1 MVGGMESED
10 TKRLAVYG
18 HSIGMAFQITD
29 DLLDIMETSEQIG
42 KPAGNDIRQGI
53 VTLPVIRALTG
64 SADAKELREIVTDPE
79 MTDAMVEKAL
89 EIVKASDGVDF
100 AQAKADA
107 YLEQAKKILPESL
120 PGEIREAF
128 VMVADFIGERN
139 F

>member
-1 MVGGMESED
+1 MESED

-100 AQAKADA
+100 AQEKADA

-120 PGEIREAF
+120 PKEIREAF